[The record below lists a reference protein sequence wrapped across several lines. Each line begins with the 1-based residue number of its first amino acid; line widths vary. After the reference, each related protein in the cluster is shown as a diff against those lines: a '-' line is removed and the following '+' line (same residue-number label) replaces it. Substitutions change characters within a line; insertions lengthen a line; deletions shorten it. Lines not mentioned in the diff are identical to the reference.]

1 MGEIFDTVGSNAEI
15 DEPLNIIFI
24 QDLVDRKI
32 KEQKKLVPFLI
43 IYFLLGIFNI
53 PLIENQNREDITR
66 LIFFNSI

>member
-1 MGEIFDTVGSNAEI
+1 MGEIFDKVGSNAEI

-53 PLIENQNREDITR
+53 PLIENQNREDITK